1 MNWIQP
7 DGESATKKKKKGV
20 WEGWKAPPLHFS
32 LVRGLPRKNL
42 ELIDVFGRT
51 GRRRKTVRRTRSFL
65 KEDPEGWKTL
75 PGCRSDLEAGTQGVP
90 GTGVLQPLS
99 VSPGLLQ
106 PHGWSGGDNTCVT
119 SFAGN
124 WLFSCCL
131 LLLCRSYLFRI
142 ASSLSLA
149 VVLTTGCKG
158 EAGEMLNI
166 REGCVHGWVLA
177 VSSCRSIAVA
187 GAGILSGRG

>member
-7 DGESATKKKKKGV
+7 DGESATKKKKGCV
-20 WEGWKAPPLHFS
+20 GRVESSSLTLFS
-32 LVRGLPRKNL
+32 LERAAKEKPGTYRRFWQDGKKTKDCQENSILPK
-42 ELIDVFGRT
+42 GRPW
-51 GRRRKTVRRTRSFL
+51 GV
-65 KEDPEGWKTL
+65 EDPSWLQVRPWSRNTRW
-75 PGCRSDLEAGTQGVP
+75 CP

-158 EAGEMLNI
+158 EAGEMLHI

-177 VSSCRSIAVA
+177 VSSCRSIAEA
-187 GAGILSGRG
+187 GAGLLSGRG